1 MAKFRFELS
10 NQWFWLIALTFV
22 WMPVLSIG
30 SWYLCDAYAIK
41 SVWAGRA
48 SLGLLVATPLAC
60 LTAGFVLGFVSD
72 RKTQPWATANF
83 AVGLLL
89 GLLFGRIFMSVLALA
104 SFGK

>member
-10 NQWFWLIALTFV
+10 NRWFWLIALTFV

-41 SVWAGRA
+41 SIWAGRA
-48 SLGLLVATPLAC
+48 SLGLLSITPLAC
-60 LTAGFVLGFVSD
+60 LIARVVLGFVLD
-72 RKTQPWATANF
+72 RKTQPWAALNF

-89 GLLFGRIFMSVLALA
+89 GLLFAWIFMSVLALA

>member
-22 WMPVLSIG
+22 WMPALSIG
-30 SWYLCDAYAIK
+30 SWCFCDAYAIK

-48 SLGLLVATPLAC
+48 TLGLLVATPLVC
-60 LTAGFVLGFVSD
+60 LTAKFVLGFVSG
-72 RKTQPWATANF
+72 RKTQPWATLNF

-89 GLLFGRIFMSVLALA
+89 GLLLARIFVSVLTLA

>member
-1 MAKFRFELS
+1 MAKSRFELS
-10 NQWFWLIALTFV
+10 DRWFWLIALTFI
-22 WMPVLSIG
+22 WMPALSIG
-30 SWYLCDAYAIK
+30 SSYLCDAYAIK

-48 SLGLLVATPLAC
+48 SLALLVATPLTC
-60 LTAGFVLGFVSD
+60 LTARFVLGFVSG

-89 GLLFGRIFMSVLALA
+89 GLLFAWIFTSVAALA